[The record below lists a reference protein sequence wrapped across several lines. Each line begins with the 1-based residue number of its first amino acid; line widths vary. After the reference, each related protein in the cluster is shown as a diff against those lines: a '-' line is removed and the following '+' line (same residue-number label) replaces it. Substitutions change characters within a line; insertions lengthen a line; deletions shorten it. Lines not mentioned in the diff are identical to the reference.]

1 MNAIAAFDPTRAQ
14 RRWLL
19 ELLHGI
25 EPHNHCQGGHLNFG
39 GTRASVVREGKRRQ
53 IASLKTKIKA
63 RLAATMDVAE
73 RQSLYKELEL
83 ADLRLELIA
92 AKEDPGDL

>member
-39 GTRASVVREGKRRQ
+39 GTRASLIRRGLMTDRHRLTREGR
-53 IASLKTKIKA
+53 I
-63 RLAATMDVAE
+63 LAKQLLIEIEAE
-73 RQSLYKELEL
+73 RKAS
-83 ADLRLELIA
+83 
-92 AKEDPGDL
+92 